1 MYIHD
6 SHVHTKYSFDG
17 ARDCSGE
24 IDTIIETAIARGID
38 EISLCDH
45 CDIDDILDGIYPPF
59 EADTIKADIMRA
71 KEKYTGKIRINYGV
85 ELGQAHARP
94 TEAKALMEKQGFDFI
109 IGSLHNLRGYIDFH
123 FIKFDQL
130 CDEHI
135 SYLMHRT
142 LSELSELA
150 DFACFSTLAHITYIQ
165 RYLALAGKP
174 FDHTAYYNEFE
185 ALFKKLIATGTSLEV
200 NTSGL
205 RRGSITMPGR
215 ELLSMYRECGGELIT
230 LGSDAHTDKD
240 VGKGIEEAAAMLREL
255 GFKSQTV
262 VRNGTLTQI
271 EL

>member
-6 SHVHTKYSFDG
+6 SHVHTKYSFDVEK
-17 ARDCSGE
+17 DINGE
-24 IDTIIETAIARGID
+24 IDTIIETAIARGVN

-59 EADTIKADIMRA
+59 EADIIKADILRA
-71 KEKYTGKIRINYGV
+71 KEKYAGKIRINYGV
-85 ELGQAHARP
+85 ELGQAHARRA
-94 TEAKALMEKQGFDFI
+94 EAMALMEKQGFDFI

-135 SYLMHRT
+135 NYLMVRT
-142 LSELSELA
+142 LSELEELV

-174 FDHTAYYNEFE
+174 FDHTKYADSYER
-185 ALFKKLIATGTSLEV
+185 LFKKLIATSTSLEV

-205 RRGSITMPGR
+205 RRNSITMPGR
-215 ELLSMYRECGGELIT
+215 ELLYMYRECGGELIT
-230 LGSDAHTDKD
+230 LGSDAHSAVD
-240 VGKGIEEAAAMLREL
+240 VGKGIEEAAVMLREL
-255 GFKSQTV
+255 GFKSQCV
-262 VRNGTLTQI
+262 VRDGKLTQI